1 MATATSAPAGASRYK
16 AMLLEKKGPLPVWA
30 WAAIVLAV
38 LLLVVM
44 WRRNRQSAADEASA
58 GTGTESMRNA
68 GAPFVF
74 NVPLGPTPAVNVT
87 VDPNSTVPS
96 SPPGGGGG
104 PSPSQAPTTVSAP
117 GPETN
122 LYDWVADLNSKYG
135 LGYKDKGAAF
145 IALFG
150 NDIKDQSALNPM
162 YRKYMSWRQ
171 TSGGLV
177 PYFNPNWSGRTPPLG
192 IPPVR
197 IR

>member
-1 MATATSAPAGASRYK
+1 MATQTSAPAGASRYK
-16 AMLLEKKGPLPVWA
+16 AMLLQKKGPLPVWA

-44 WRRNRQSAADEASA
+44 WRRNKQSSADEAAA
-58 GTGTESMRNA
+58 GVGTESMKNA

-87 VDPNSTVPS
+87 VDPNSTVPT

-104 PSPSQAPTTVSAP
+104 ESPAGSPTTLGAP
-117 GPETN
+117 GPDTD
-122 LYDWVADLNSKYG
+122 LYGWVDEINAKFK
-135 LGYKDKGAAF
+135 LGYKDHNAGF

-150 NDIKDQSALNPM
+150 KDIKDQSALNPM
-162 YRKYMSWRQ
+162 YRKYMTWR
-171 TSGGLV
+171 TTKDGLR
-177 PYFNPNWSGRTPPLG
+177 PYFNPNWSGRNPPLG
-192 IPPVR
+192 IPPIR